1 MFKECSTY
9 RHTKFLIYVQSI
21 PKFVIML
28 KQLKNEGDIDMEE
41 LSVTLVIASIMVL
54 GYFIGFTIIKES

>member
-1 MFKECSTY
+1 MK
-9 RHTKFLIYVQSI
+9 
-21 PKFVIML
+21 
-28 KQLKNEGDIDMEE
+28 GDLNMEE